1 MVQVLAAKLFSIKLC
16 YLAALTWHL
25 YRLLIDGRSSIT
37 VDNSQQVSMHSIQSH
52 DSRCKSSFLSD
63 ENADHI

>member
-25 YRLLIDGRSSIT
+25 YRLLIDGKSSIT
-37 VDNSQQVSMHSIQSH
+37 VNNSRQVSMQSSQSH
-52 DSRCKSSFLSD
+52 DSW
-63 ENADHI
+63 